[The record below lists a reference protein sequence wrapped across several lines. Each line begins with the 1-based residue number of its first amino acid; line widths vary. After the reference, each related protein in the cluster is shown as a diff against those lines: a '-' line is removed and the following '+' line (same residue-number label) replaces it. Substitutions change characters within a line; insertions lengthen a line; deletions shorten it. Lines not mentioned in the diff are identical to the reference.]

1 MTYGRADPTCKKAFA
16 FKKYTG
22 KKANLYPFL
31 FEQPIFVKSVVF
43 QHKTCGGTMAKKVSR
58 LGKFSHRLIDIL
70 HIGEISILETNNMYY
85 M

>member
-1 MTYGRADPTCKKAFA
+1 MNSRMTYGRNNPICRKA
-16 FKKYTG
+16 
-22 KKANLYPFL
+22 FL

-70 HIGEISILETNNMYY
+70 HIGEILILETNNMY